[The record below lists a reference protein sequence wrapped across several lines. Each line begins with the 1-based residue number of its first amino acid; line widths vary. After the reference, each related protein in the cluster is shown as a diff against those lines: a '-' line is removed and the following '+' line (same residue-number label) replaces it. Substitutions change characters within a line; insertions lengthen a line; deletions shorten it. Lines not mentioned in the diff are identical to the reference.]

1 MLDKIK
7 PSAPITIVPHLA
19 LHGVPF
25 AALPLADGTPLVE
38 THALGFAPSLTTLRQ
53 LHTRAQQTPAPPPA
67 GTSAHLVVGG
77 AITATSFELP
87 LIPATARE
95 ARDVAQTL
103 GVSNMPTAAAA
114 DPAVAAAATGGGGL
128 LVGADATAEIVGRVL
143 ASSELRCVHLACHSR
158 PNCLALGKMSGLL
171 RADSPDGT
179 GEVAVSK
186 DDETAGNG
194 GAKTAVVDVTDGVD
208 SVADAVAAG
217 LELSAEAKAMAEAV
231 KAEEKVEAEVEAEA
245 EAEAALGPTA
255 SGLLTLEALA
265 ELPLL
270 SYPTIVIT
278 GSHGAAGQLSQDGV
292 LGIRRSFLAAG
303 ARSVLA
309 AAWDTAD
316 EPTHILMKAFYAALT
331 VESPPSQAQALRVAM
346 RALRAADGGKW
357 DHPAYWASWSVVGA
371 ARGI

>member
-1 MLDKIK
+1 
-7 PSAPITIVPHLA
+7 
-19 LHGVPF
+19 
-25 AALPLADGTPLVE
+25 
-38 THALGFAPSLTTLRQ
+38 
-53 LHTRAQQTPAPPPA
+53 
-67 GTSAHLVVGG
+67 
-77 AITATSFELP
+77 
-87 LIPATARE
+87 
-95 ARDVAQTL
+95 
-103 GVSNMPTAAAA
+103 
-114 DPAVAAAATGGGGL
+114 
-128 LVGADATAEIVGRVL
+128 
-143 ASSELRCVHLACHSR
+143 
-158 PNCLALGKMSGLL
+158 
-171 RADSPDGT
+171 
-179 GEVAVSK
+179 
-186 DDETAGNG
+186 
-194 GAKTAVVDVTDGVD
+194 
-208 SVADAVAAG
+208 
-217 LELSAEAKAMAEAV
+217 MAEAV
-231 KAEEKVEAEVEAEA
+231 KAEAKAQEEAEAEA